1 MFSFSGQLCATTLE
15 RHEEDFSPF
24 CEYTEDIP
32 SFAMYVDRIRNSA
45 DWGGHVE
52 LRALSLALKR
62 PILVYSQSQSHPLE
76 IHCETNREA
85 ETEPIRL
92 SYHLHYY
99 SLGEHYNCVMP
110 KSNNKNNDHDDDDD
124 NNKNDHDETV

>member
-1 MFSFSGQLCATTLE
+1 LCATTLAQN
-15 RHEEDFSPF
+15 EDEFSPF

-32 SFAMYVDRIRNSA
+32 SFDAYVERIRNSA

-62 PILVYSQSQSHPLE
+62 PIIVYSAQQSHPLE
-76 IHCETNREA
+76 IHLEDFDEKD
-85 ETEPIRL
+85 PIRL

-99 SLGEHYNCVMP
+99 SLGEHYNCVML
-110 KSNNKNNDHDDDDD
+110 KSDDDDD
-124 NNKNDHDETV
+124 EHDE